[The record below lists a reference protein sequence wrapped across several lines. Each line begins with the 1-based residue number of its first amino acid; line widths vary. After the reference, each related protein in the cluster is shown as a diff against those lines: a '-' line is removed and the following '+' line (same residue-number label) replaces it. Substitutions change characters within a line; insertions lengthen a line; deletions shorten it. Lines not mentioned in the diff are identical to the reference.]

1 MIHLAGAVLVR
12 LGTWPFHAGNAG
24 PGPGYLAGNP
34 RSHRKT
40 WNILENHGKSIV
52 NIIEMGGMVP
62 LLAARFDWLR
72 V

>member
-1 MIHLAGAVLVR
+1 
-12 LGTWPFHAGNAG
+12 
-24 PGPGYLAGNP
+24 LAGNP